1 MDDPV
6 MTDITLQDALRLT
19 VELARKLVL
28 CAGQYNDDP
37 QPGDLVVEIT
47 KRPDDPDAIGYLE
60 YHGDAPYAPG
70 DPTDGSVPMRE
81 VWDIRPLNPEA
92 RTQIIGGER
101 VQRWENAEFVSLPVR
116 WRRKQAS

>member
-19 VELARKLVL
+19 VELARKLAL
-28 CAGQYNDDP
+28 TGRGNNNP
-37 QPGDLVVEIT
+37 QPGDLVVEMT
-47 KRPDDPDAIGYLE
+47 KFPDDPDAIGYLVG
-60 YHGDAPYAPG
+60 HG
-70 DPTDGSVPMRE
+70 DGSVPMRE

-101 VQRWENAEFVSLPVR
+101 VQRWENAEFVALPVR
-116 WRRKQAS
+116 WRREQPHG